1 MDGEGLIINGRR
13 VAVPGVRVVTWLD
26 DERIPRVTKV
36 NRRRASAVSAVVLHT
51 SRGVVGVVRDGA
63 GDDGKALRLA
73 RYQVTGSREASWH
86 LTVGGAGTVY
96 QQADLADDAT
106 WHASQANPWSVG
118 IECAQSADTPDLT
131 RAQVD
136 ACVAVVRAICEALNI
151 PRRVP
156 VRAHD
161 GGASWSP
168 ESAPVKAWQPR
179 KQGGESRAASGV
191 IGHRNLTRNRGP
203 GDPGDPLMLAL
214 LAAGFAGVAPEAMTV
229 GTIRHADDAPTAEP
243 DDAHDE
249 DTDAPQ
255 WPPLPSWL
263 DPALEVDA
271 SRDLPDDLAA
281 FVRAQWAVLAG
292 QGLDRDQAAGLIAH
306 AATECG
312 RGRRAIGFNAGGC
325 KLKRREYD
333 EAIAKTGH
341 GLRWWRDL
349 GHTDSGDD
357 EVEYYR
363 AFDNFDEFWRY
374 WMKRFLP
381 REVAADTIVR
391 YAATGAAFWRGDA
404 SWFWRMLASGYR
416 GSVRQKEVEATIA
429 AGGDPASHPS
439 VRAWADLTRRVRGM
453 L

>member
-1 MDGEGLIINGRR
+1 MTEGLIINGRR
-13 VAVPGVRVVTWLD
+13 VPVPGVRIVSWLD
-26 DERIPRVTKV
+26 DPRVPRVTKV
-36 NRRRASAVSAVVLHT
+36 SRRRASAVSAVVLHT

-214 LAAGFAGVAPEAMTV
+214 LAAGFAGASPAEMTV
-229 GTIRHADDAPTAEP
+229 GTVRHADDAPVAEP
-243 DDAHDE
+243 EDTHDE
-249 DTDAPQ
+249 DSDDAPAA
-255 WPPLPSWL
+255 PPLPSWL

-292 QGLDRDQAAGLIAH
+292 QGLAAEQAAEFLAH

-312 RGRRAIGFNAGGC
+312 RGRRAIGHNMGGV
-325 KLKRREYD
+325 KAKRAEY
-333 EAIAKTGH
+333 EAAAAKGIR
-341 GLRWWRDL
+341 LRWWRDL
-349 GHTDSGDD
+349 GHLDAGDD

-363 AFDNFDEFWRY
+363 AWDS
-374 WMKRFLP
+374 
-381 REVAADTIVR
+381 AADFWAFFQKRYTPRSIDVSPR
-391 YAATGAAFWRGDA
+391 YADAGRAFWSDDPSG
-404 SWFWRMLASGYR
+404 WFVELLRAGYR
-416 GSVRQKEVEATIA
+416 GEVRQREIA
-429 AGGDPASHPS
+429 ALRDPETHPS
-439 VRAWADLTRRVRGM
+439 VVAHRKLVARVRELM
-453 L
+453 R

>member
-229 GTIRHADDAPTAEP
+229 GTIRHADDAPTAQP
-243 DDAHDE
+243 DDSHDE

-271 SRDLPDDLAA
+271 SEDLPDDLAA
-281 FVRAQWAVLAG
+281 FVRAQAPVLAALG
-292 QGLDRDQAAGLIAH
+292 VTGDRAAELIAH

-312 RGRRAIGFNAGGC
+312 RGRRAHASNLGGV
-325 KLKRREYD
+325 KAREREFA
-333 EAIAKTGH
+333 EAAAKGTP
-341 GLRWWRDL
+341 LTWWRDL
-349 GHTDSGDD
+349 GHVESGDD
-357 EVEYYR
+357 DVVYYR
-363 AFDNFDEFWRY
+363 GF
-374 WMKRFLP
+374 
-381 REVAADTIVR
+381 ADD
-391 YAATGAAFWRGDA
+391 AAFWAYLMKTRIGRPGVAPTSERYLEA
-404 SWFWRMLASGYR
+404 SRVFWSADTSGWMLRLLLAGYR
-416 GSVRQKEVEATIA
+416 GDTRRREAEA
-429 AGGDPASHPS
+429 QGDAHPS
-439 VRAWADLTRRVRGM
+439 AVAHRNLVARVRGM
-453 L
+453 LA

>member
-229 GTIRHADDAPTAEP
+229 GTIRHADDAPTAQP
-243 DDAHDE
+243 DDSHDE

-281 FVRAQWAVLAG
+281 FARAQWAVLAG
-292 QGLDRDQAAGLIAH
+292 QGLAAEQAAELIAH

-312 RGRRAIGFNAGGC
+312 RGRRAIGFNAGGV
-325 KLKRREYD
+325 KAKRADY
-333 EAIAKTGH
+333 EAAAAKGVR
-341 GLRWWRDL
+341 LRWWRDL
-349 GHTDSGDD
+349 GHLDAGDD

-363 AFDNFDEFWRY
+363 AWDS
-374 WMKRFLP
+374 
-381 REVAADTIVR
+381 AADFWAFFQKRYTPRSIDVSPR
-391 YAATGAAFWRGDA
+391 YADAGRAFWSDDPSG
-404 SWFWRMLASGYR
+404 WFVELLRAGYR
-416 GSVRQKEVEATIA
+416 GEVRQREIA
-429 AGGDPASHPS
+429 ALRDPETHPS
-439 VRAWADLTRRVRGM
+439 VVAHRKLVARVRELM
-453 L
+453 R